1 MNKFTDLREILR
13 YVPSFREKIFVVAVD
28 GEIVEHENFT
38 NLLLDIALLRSLSI
52 HVVLVHGAGYQ
63 LKRLA
68 AEQNQPISNA
78 DGTGVTDDATLRL
91 ALTVSN
97 RLTHEI
103 LEGLSASD
111 QRAVSTNAVVAYPAG
126 ILRGVDMQFTG
137 KVERIDVP
145 FLKNLIQN
153 NIIPV
158 IPPLGFDGEGRTY
171 RVNSD
176 AIAAH
181 LAQALNAIKLIY
193 ITTRDGVERRG
204 QLMRQISVSEAEE
217 ILKKDRDTLNPETI
231 SKLEHGCKAC
241 QSGTERVH
249 IINGRS
255 EEGLLAE
262 VFSSAGVGTLIYVN
276 EYQAIRP
283 ARKKDA
289 QTIVKLIAQGVA
301 NEELLKRTRVGI
313 EKQISD
319 YYIFEIDHNPVGCVA
334 MHPFPE
340 EAKAELACLLV
351 AGSYENRGVGRKL
364 IAYVETLAKQRGY
377 RELFCLSTQ
386 AFSYFQIKGGF
397 KEAAA
402 ENLPAARRS
411 TYEQSKRNSRI
422 LIKPLN

>member
-181 LAQALNAIKLIY
+181 LYHDA
-193 ITTRDGVERRG
+193 RWRG
-204 QLMRQISVSEAEE
+204 
-217 ILKKDRDTLNPETI
+217 
-231 SKLEHGCKAC
+231 
-241 QSGTERVH
+241 
-249 IINGRS
+249 
-255 EEGLLAE
+255 
-262 VFSSAGVGTLIYVN
+262 
-276 EYQAIRP
+276 
-283 ARKKDA
+283 
-289 QTIVKLIAQGVA
+289 AQGPA
-301 NEELLKRTRVGI
+301 
-313 EKQISD
+313 D
-319 YYIFEIDHNPVGCVA
+319 
-334 MHPFPE
+334 
-340 EAKAELACLLV
+340 
-351 AGSYENRGVGRKL
+351 
-364 IAYVETLAKQRGY
+364 
-377 RELFCLSTQ
+377 
-386 AFSYFQIKGGF
+386 
-397 KEAAA
+397 AADF
-402 ENLPAARRS
+402 RF
-411 TYEQSKRNSRI
+411 
-422 LIKPLN
+422 

>member
-13 YVPSFREKIFVVAVD
+13 YVPNFREKIFVVAVD

-52 HVVLVHGAGYQ
+52 QVVLVHGAGFQ
-63 LKRLA
+63 LRRLS

-111 QRAVSTNAVVAYPAG
+111 QRAVSTNAIVAHPAG
-126 ILRGVDMQFTG
+126 ILRGVDMQYTG
-137 KVERIDVP
+137 KVERIDIA
-145 FLKNLIQN
+145 FLKTLLQN

-176 AIAAH
+176 AIAAQV
-181 LAQALNAIKLIY
+181 ARALSAIKLIF
-193 ITTRDGVERRG
+193 ITTRDGIERG
-204 QLMRQISVSEAEE
+204 GELLRQIPVAEAEE
-217 ILKKDRDTLNPETI
+217 ILKKDRENLVPEMV

-241 QSGTERVH
+241 KDGIERVH

-262 VFSSAGVGTLIYVN
+262 VFSTAGVGTLIYIN

-289 QTIVKLIAQGVA
+289 QTIVKLIAQGVE
-301 NEELLKRTRVGI
+301 NEELLKRTRAGI
-313 EKQISD
+313 EKQIGD
-319 YYIFEIDHNPVGCVA
+319 YYVFEIDHNPVGCIA
-334 MHPFPE
+334 LHPYPE
-340 EAKAELACLLV
+340 SGKAELACLMV
-351 AGSYENRGVGRKL
+351 STSYENRGVGRKL
-364 IAYVETLAKQRGY
+364 MNFVETLARQRGIK
-377 RELFCLSTQ
+377 ELFCLSTQ
-386 AFSYFQIKGGF
+386 AFSYFQTKGGF
-397 KEAAA
+397 KEATPQD
-402 ENLPAARRS
+402 LPPSRRAQW
-411 TYEQSKRNSRI
+411 EQSKRNSRI
-422 LIKPLN
+422 LVKTLN